1 MKQPRSMRSMAA
13 LGALA
18 LVTLAG
24 ALPASAKNDNVP
36 PGKANSDIMRPAS
49 PPGQSVT
56 IDIASITDFHGQL
69 KSVWSEE
76 CTGEDEEEVC
86 VDILENGGVLGVSG
100 VVETL
105 RAENPQTIFVANGD
119 SVGGS
124 AYESAILE
132 DVPTLELLN
141 AMDLA
146 VSNTGN
152 HEFDK
157 GWLDLR
163 DRIIPLS
170 DFDYL
175 GANIEGTP
183 ELKPYSIHR
192 LVGRAGVT
200 VAFIGTLTPELPT
213 LVSPTG
219 IEGITL
225 DGVCDTTNMY
235 ADQLSDGRA
244 NNGEADV
251 IVALS
256 HYGHAS
262 LSQCEF
268 SANVDAA
275 LSGHTHD
282 PIITTATRTD
292 GEEIPLVEAENAGGM
307 VAHLQLTYDRKADTV
322 SYDVVENIETE
333 GSDADGLLYIEK
345 YTPEVW
351 AIYDAALAAAE
362 EAGKAVIGAIS
373 DDLLRPFA
381 GTRGNESIIGT
392 FLANVALWQG
402 DRITDADFGVINPG
416 GIRANL
422 VYAGDTTDNPLN
434 VDGAVTY
441 AEAFTVQPF
450 GNTMAYID
458 LTGEQVDLLLEQQWQ
473 DGKSRPMLRLG
484 ISDNVSYVFDPTR
497 AQFDRVTDIFI
508 DGAPLDPTATYT
520 VAGNSFLLAGGDS
533 FFVFEDGANY
543 VDTGVID
550 LQSLLDYFA
559 ELRELGEPSV
569 QPVLEQASTGFEVN
583 GLEVTISSLMFT
595 NVETAPSTV
604 ELFVDGV
611 SKGIAAIDG
620 EVDISVP
627 STTDPDEDAEARS
640 LVDLTGIATL
650 TLDSPI
656 EAGAEIR
663 ILTDD
668 GFTDVTFTF

>member
-69 KSVWSEE
+69 KTLADFSGALVS
-76 CTGEDEEEVC
+76 
-86 VDILENGGVLGVSG
+86 GGVLGVSG
-100 VVETL
+100 VLETL

-132 DVPTLELLN
+132 DVPTLDLLN
-141 AMDLA
+141 VMDLA

-175 GANIEGTP
+175 GANIDGTP

-192 LVGRAGVT
+192 LVGSAGVT

-213 LVSPTG
+213 LVSPDG
-219 IEGITL
+219 IEGITVG
-225 DGVCDTTNMY
+225 DVCDATNMY
-235 ADQLSDGRA
+235 AEQLSDGRA

-251 IVALS
+251 VVALS
-256 HYGHAS
+256 HYGHAD

-282 PIITTATRTD
+282 KTVTTVMRAD
-292 GEEIPLVEAENAGGM
+292 GVAIPLVEGQNAGGT
-307 VAHLQLTYDRKADTV
+307 VSHLQLTYDRKADMVT
-322 SYDVVENIETE
+322 YDVVENIETE
-333 GSDADGLLYIEK
+333 GVDAEGVPYVEK
-345 YTPEVW
+345 YAPEVW
-351 AIYDAALAAAE
+351 AIYDAALAAAA
-362 EAGKAVIGAIS
+362 EAGKAVVGAIS
-373 DDLLRPFA
+373 DDLLQPVG
-381 GTRGNESIIGT
+381 GTRGNESTIGT

-402 DRITDADFGVINPG
+402 DQITDADIGVINSG
-416 GIRANL
+416 GIRASFL
-422 VYAGDTTDNPLN
+422 YAGDTTDNPLN

-450 GNTMAYID
+450 GNTMAYIE
-458 LTGEQVDLLLEQQWQ
+458 LTGEQVDLMLEQQWQ

-497 AQFDRVTDIFI
+497 AQFDRVTDVFI
-508 DGAPLDPTATYT
+508 DGVPLDPTATYT

-533 FFVFEDGANY
+533 FFVFDDGANY

-559 ELRELGEPSV
+559 ELRELGEPPV
-569 QPVLEQASTGFEVN
+569 QPVLEQASTGFAVE

-595 NVETAPSTV
+595 NGETSPATV
-604 ELFVDGV
+604 ELWVDGV
-611 SKGIAAIDG
+611 MVDSAAIDA

-627 STTDPDEDAEARS
+627 DPDDPTDPEDTEARS

-650 TLDSPI
+650 TLDNPI
-656 EAGAEIR
+656 EADSEIQ

-668 GFTDVTFTF
+668 GLTDVTFTF